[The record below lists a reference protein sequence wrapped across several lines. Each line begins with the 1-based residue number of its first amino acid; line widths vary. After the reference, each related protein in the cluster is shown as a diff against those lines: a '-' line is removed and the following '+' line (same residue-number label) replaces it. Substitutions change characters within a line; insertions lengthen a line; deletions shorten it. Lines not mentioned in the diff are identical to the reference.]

1 MPVGG
6 PLAHL
11 RIVYS
16 SVRSTDDDHYRN
28 QGQASAHTGA
38 AKKKFFVAAANRK
51 SFSALSSVMVVV
63 QYQARQV
70 RGRPPGRRLRKIL
83 GRRFQYSM
91 ATSSS
96 SALSGDKAQAGISLG
111 CVGRRLIGEEL
122 SWAAP
127 QEPLHG
133 ERLVEASA
141 NRQGRPAQPTT
152 VSAEPQPP
160 LRNGEA
166 PSQDGCRR
174 ADVRTGSST
183 T

>member
-6 PLAHL
+6 PLTHL

-38 AKKKFFVAAANRK
+38 AKKKFFVASANRK

-63 QYQARQV
+63 HYKARQARA
-70 RGRPPGRRLRKIL
+70 GLPSRRLRKIL

-91 ATSSS
+91 ATSKS

-122 SWAAP
+122 SMGGTARTITRRTARRSECESARTPRPTDHGLCRAA
-127 QEPLHG
+127 
-133 ERLVEASA
+133 ASA
-141 NRQGRPAQPTT
+141 QKWRSDQPRWI
-152 VSAEPQPP
+152 PP
-160 LRNGEA
+160 
-166 PSQDGCRR
+166 SGCPNW
-174 ADVRTGSST
+174 
-183 T
+183 

>member
-6 PLAHL
+6 PLTHL
-11 RIVYS
+11 RIVYI

-38 AKKKFFVAAANRK
+38 AKKKFFVASANRK
-51 SFSALSSVMVVV
+51 SFSALISVMVVV
-63 QYQARQV
+63 HYKARQV
-70 RGRPPGRRLRKIL
+70 RAGLPAGACVKSD

-111 CVGRRLIGEEL
+111 CVERRLSGEEL

-166 PSQDGCRR
+166 TSQDGYRR